1 MLTYLAGTDHFR
13 LRLREQAL
21 AADFCSSHAGAEQQV
36 FDGRDTNER
45 LIPDLRETLSGG
57 LFATPRVVLMRHIE
71 LFEEKLGAAIVELFS
86 GILSEDSLIVVS
98 AEPVGRAKKGNA
110 LQVWLAKQVETEEV
124 NLLTG
129 RALTQSI
136 GDILQGIDP
145 QATIEP
151 RAVESLAFRTGGATG
166 YIYHDLLKLVLATE
180 GKAITENDVE
190 NLVEEPAGES
200 VSFVLLDSIVR
211 GQRERAVSLLRQ
223 EERDDDA
230 VFKLLGLFAWQV
242 RQALMVRDEYER
254 GVSSPDAIAAAIGAK
269 PFSVRKLLPLIGQ
282 LSLVRLKRALVMLA
296 EADRG
301 MKTGQTRPGVALDLF
316 VWKF

>member
-1 MLTYLAGTDHFR
+1 MLKYFFGTDHFR
-13 LRLREQAL
+13 LRLRERAL
-21 AADFCSSHAGAEQQV
+21 AADFCFAHAGAEQQV

-45 LIPDLRETLSGG
+45 LIPDLREMLSGG
-57 LFATPRVVLMRHIE
+57 LFATPRVVLIRHIE
-71 LFEEKLGAAIVELFS
+71 LFDEKLCAAIIKLFS
-86 GILSEDSLIVVS
+86 GMLSGDGLIVVS

-110 LQVWLAKQVETEEV
+110 LQVWLAKQAEVEEV

-129 RALTQSI
+129 RVLTKSI

-145 QATIEP
+145 QAMIEP
-151 RAVESLAFRTGGATG
+151 RAVESLALRTAGVTG
-166 YIYHDLLKLVLATE
+166 HIYHDLLKLVLAAE
-180 GKAITENDVE
+180 GKAITETDVK

-269 PFSVRKLLPLIGQ
+269 PFSVRKLMPLIGQ
-282 LSLVRLKRALVMLA
+282 LSLMRLKHALAHLS
-296 EADRG
+296 ELDRG
-301 MKTGQTRPGVALDLF
+301 IKTGQTRPGVALDLF
-316 VWKF
+316 IWKF